1 LKKLLLVLTF
11 LILYILQTTADEM
24 IGIFGTAPNL
34 MLVFTIIYSV
44 NSSVLSSVVAGSIAG
59 LLIDVSMNG
68 IVGVNALLMMY
79 TAVFTSYLSSKILYE
94 RKIII
99 CITVFGLGFIY
110 EVLSVVISNVFIHN
124 LPLFYITCRYIL
136 LSCVYNT
143 IVSIPMIYLLNKLK
157 FEYIRGI

>member
-1 LKKLLLVLTF
+1 
-11 LILYILQTTADEM
+11 M

-94 RKIII
+94 RKIISKKVYMQAKRKAKKK
-99 CITVFGLGFIY
+99 VFL
-110 EVLSVVISNVFIHN
+110 
-124 LPLFYITCRYIL
+124 
-136 LSCVYNT
+136 
-143 IVSIPMIYLLNKLK
+143 
-157 FEYIRGI
+157 